1 MSKNYEL
8 IKKIAVIGGKPGGI
22 TKEINIVKWSVC
34 NPMIDIRR
42 WQNGE
47 PKKGI
52 SLNEEEAGK
61 LLEAL
66 QKELTEVKGI
76 TCNANEE
83 G

>member
-1 MSKNYEL
+1 MSKNFEL
-8 IKKIAVIGGKPGGI
+8 GKKIAVIGGKADGVA
-22 TKEINIVKWSVC
+22 KEINIVKWGVY

-52 SLNEEEAGK
+52 SLSYEEAKK

-66 QKELTEVKGI
+66 QEALTETEGI
-76 TCNANEE
+76 TGNANEK

>member
-8 IKKIAVIGGKPGGI
+8 VKKIAVIGGKADSMS
-22 TKEINIVKWSVC
+22 KEINIVKWGVY

-52 SLNEEEAGK
+52 SLSGEEAKK

-66 QKELTEVKGI
+66 QKELTETECI
-76 TCNANEE
+76 TGNANEE